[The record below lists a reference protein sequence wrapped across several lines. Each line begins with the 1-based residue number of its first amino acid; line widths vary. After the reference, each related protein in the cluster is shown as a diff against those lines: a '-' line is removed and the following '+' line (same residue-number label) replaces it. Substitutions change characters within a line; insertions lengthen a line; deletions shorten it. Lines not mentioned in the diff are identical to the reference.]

1 MVIDLVSTR
10 YDNAKINIYNEI
22 YARILPTQC
31 QRDAG
36 LNVCGSMKNKIYREF
51 DFFYEN

>member
-22 YARILPTQC
+22 YARILPLGMGPIYY
-31 QRDAG
+31 DAIWSVEE
-36 LNVCGSMKNKIYREF
+36 LFVQ
-51 DFFYEN
+51 